1 MDDKSHKFAGEL
13 LEWIKSI
20 LRDLGIETGRVDE
33 MEGIIYSSDST
44 VCLGCSLDIAV
55 CPPLRFSENIREK

>member
-1 MDDKSHKFAGEL
+1 MFMIMDDKSHKFAGEL

-20 LRDLGIETGRVDE
+20 LRDLGIETGRYY
-33 MEGIIYSSDST
+33 IYSSDST

>member
-20 LRDLGIETGRVDE
+20 LRDLGMETGRVDE
-33 MEGIIYSSDST
+33 MEGIISERS
-44 VCLGCSLDIAV
+44 IR
-55 CPPLRFSENIREK
+55 LRKC

>member
-20 LRDLGIETGRVDE
+20 LRDLGIEWKVLY
-33 MEGIIYSSDST
+33 IQ
-44 VCLGCSLDIAV
+44 
-55 CPPLRFSENIREK
+55 F

>member
-33 MEGIIYSSDST
+33 MEGIIYT
-44 VCLGCSLDIAV
+44 VLIALFAWAVDIAV

>member
-13 LEWIKSI
+13 LECIKSI

-33 MEGIIYSSDST
+33 MEGIIYTVLIACLLYTSDAA
-44 VCLGCSLDIAV
+44 D
-55 CPPLRFSENIREK
+55 E

>member
-20 LRDLGIETGRVDE
+20 LRDLGIETGRV
-33 MEGIIYSSDST
+33 MKWKVLYIQ
-44 VCLGCSLDIAV
+44 
-55 CPPLRFSENIREK
+55 F

>member
-33 MEGIIYSSDST
+33 MEGIIYT
-44 VCLGCSLDIAV
+44 VLIALFAFAV
-55 CPPLRFSENIREK
+55 A